1 MFEAL
6 LSNRTV
12 SVLVEAL
19 PRILTAGLTM
29 TIPLTLLSFFFAMII
44 AVAVALVQYANVP
57 VLRQIAR
64 FYIWVIR
71 GTPLLVNEFLWS
83 SGMAVLL
90 QCYSVRGLDV
100 VAACNIATT
109 VSNLFK
115 VVFLSM
121 GNAVAIMVGQAL
133 GANDIERAKN
143 CTWRLMTAA
152 VGSNLFMSILLIL
165 FAPSIP
171 HIYNT
176 EPHVRQIATQ
186 LLYVIAMMMP
196 AYSFSHC
203 CYFTL
208 RSGGKTIITF
218 LFDSV
223 FTWCVNVPTAWLL
236 VYRTGMGIV
245 PLYFCVQAL
254 ELIKVVIGFALV
266 KKGVWIHNIVAPVAE
281 KEAAEK

>member
-1 MFEAL
+1 
-6 LSNRTV
+6 
-12 SVLVEAL
+12 
-19 PRILTAGLTM
+19 
-29 TIPLTLLSFFFAMII
+29 
-44 AVAVALVQYANVP
+44 
-57 VLRQIAR
+57 
-64 FYIWVIR
+64 
-71 GTPLLVNEFLWS
+71 
-83 SGMAVLL
+83 MAVLL

-236 VYRTGMGIV
+236 AYRTGMGIV